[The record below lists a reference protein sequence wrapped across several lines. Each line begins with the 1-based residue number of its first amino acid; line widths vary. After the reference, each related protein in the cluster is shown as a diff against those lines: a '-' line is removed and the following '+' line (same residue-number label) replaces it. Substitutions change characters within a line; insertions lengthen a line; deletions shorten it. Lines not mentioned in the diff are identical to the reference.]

1 MLKIILLAHAIS
13 AVRHA
18 IFAGI
23 LPTGIS
29 GDVFWPYFAGV
40 VVSAF
45 GLPRVLEDVSRA
57 HGFDRIPPFGRLFLA
72 VPMAVFGA
80 QHFTAA
86 IFVARLVPSW
96 IPWHLFWTYF
106 VGVALISAALSIV
119 TGKHA
124 RLAAA
129 LLAILLCLFVALMHI
144 PALVSAPHDRIRL
157 AVALRDLAFSAGAL
171 ALAATRPEASRARAT
186 NGLVTVARFLL
197 AIPVLVFAV
206 EHLLHPGFA
215 PGVPLSKVTPAWI
228 PVRLFWSYFTAMV
241 FIPAGI
247 ALVVKKQSRLAASG
261 VGIVVL
267 LLVLFIYLP
276 ILVASP
282 ADIANGLNY
291 LVDTLALSGSALAVA
306 AALPKPHPGLAD
318 GSEPRVQTAMGGG
331 AASAAYP
338 GRERNPRAWS

>member
-1 MLKIILLAHAIS
+1 MVKIILLAHAIS
-13 AVRHA
+13 AVRPS
-18 IFAGI
+18 IYAGI
-23 LPTGIS
+23 LPTWIS
-29 GDVFWPYFAGV
+29 GSVFWPYFAGA

-45 GLPRVLEDVSRA
+45 GLPPVLKDVSRA

-124 RLAAA
+124 RLAAG
-129 LLAILLCLFVALMHI
+129 LLAIMLCLFVALMHI
-144 PALVSAPHDRIRL
+144 PALASDPHDRIRL
-157 AVALRDLAFSAGAL
+157 AVALRDLAFSGGAL
-171 ALAATRPEASRARAT
+171 ALLGTGAETSRARAT
-186 NGLVTVARFLL
+186 NGIVTVARFLL
-197 AIPVLVFAV
+197 AIPVLVFAL

-228 PVRLFWSYFTAMV
+228 PARFFWSYFTAAV
-241 FIPAGI
+241 FIPAGF
-247 ALVVKKQSRLAASG
+247 ALVVKKQARLAASG

-267 LLVLFIYLP
+267 LLVLFVYLP

-291 LVDTLALSGSALAVA
+291 LVDTLALSGSAFALA
-306 AALPKPHPGLAD
+306 AALPKPHPSLAD
-318 GSEPRVQTAMGGG
+318 GRDQRVKTAIGTGQ
-331 AASAAYP
+331 ASAAYEGP
-338 GRERNPRAWS
+338 ERNPRAWS